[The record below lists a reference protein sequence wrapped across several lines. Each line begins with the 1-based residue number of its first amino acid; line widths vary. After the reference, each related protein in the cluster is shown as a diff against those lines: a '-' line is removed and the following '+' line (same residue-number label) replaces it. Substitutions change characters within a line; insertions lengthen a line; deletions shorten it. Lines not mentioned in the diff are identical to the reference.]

1 MCILVTFYEWG
12 HFVMLTIEYTYHFHA
27 FLDISLVGHITVLT
41 TEISLLSHST
51 TLYEGLLL
59 LFTPILTYEIIHIIA
74 SDMVVLERM
83 I

>member
-1 MCILVTFYEWG
+1 MRFGDFLQMGTLCDAC
-12 HFVMLTIEYTYHFHA
+12 HREYTYHFHA
-27 FLDISLVGHITVLT
+27 FLDISLVGRITVLT

-74 SDMVVLERM
+74 SDMVVLETM